1 MRPEARQKGSEG
13 SGFSG
18 RRSGLEVPIKGRLI
32 RESHLFFGPPAWH
45 DALVFACI
53 SGGAILSFSALLGA
67 FFLHPW
73 LGPAV
78 FLAGLWGLLS
88 TERLVVNLKTGV
100 YHLQIQP
107 KWRVV
112 RGQISEWDALNVVAE
127 NRGLPGISSGASWS
141 VVYHLVLHWKGG
153 RRAPMVLQRLSAS
166 VPVGY
171 PLEPGAAPLVA
182 EASTF
187 GRLMGLP
194 VYLSLGGFSPNPRP
208 LT

>member
-1 MRPEARQKGSEG
+1 MRPEAGQGSREG
-13 SGFSG
+13 GGLFG
-18 RRSGLEVPIKGRLI
+18 RRSGLEVPIQGRLI
-32 RESHLFFGPPAWH
+32 RETVLFFGPPAWH
-45 DALVFACI
+45 DALVFACLA
-53 SGGAILSFSALLGA
+53 GGAALSLSALIGF

-73 LGPAV
+73 VGPAV

-88 TERLVVNLKTGV
+88 TERLVVNLKTGT
-100 YHLQIQP
+100 YHLQVQP
-107 KWRVV
+107 RWKIIK
-112 RGQISEWDALNVVAE
+112 GSISEWDALNIVAE
-127 NRGLPGISSGASWS
+127 NRGLPGLSPGSSWS

-153 RRAPMVLQRLSAS
+153 RKAPMVLQRLTAS

-171 PLEPGAAPLVA
+171 PLEPAAQPLTA
-182 EASTF
+182 QASVF